1 MSPSREGPVSTRGG
15 IARRASVAQPCGMAA
30 SPTPVRQEV
39 SGRWAGSHVDA
50 WLAAGLA
57 VLAVLQVLLLP
68 VGPPYE
74 PVTVG
79 RLLLAVLGPATLLWR
94 QTAPLVAQAGT
105 SGTIVVNAAA
115 GNPIG
120 FLDWPAWI
128 ALFSC
133 FDIGGRRVRAAA
145 TLLAALGI
153 AGYVSFDRAAPM
165 HQLPGIVLH
174 FVVAMVVGE
183 LSSRRTRAVVA
194 EARRGAESRERAL
207 AAERLL
213 LEERTRLA
221 RELHDSLG
229 HTVNVMVLQAGVG
242 RRVFADNPTFAR
254 EALSSI
260 ETVGR
265 AALDE
270 LNRLLKVLR
279 PDERGTAEPFAPNV
293 ADLEHLVER
302 IRSTGRQVDLR
313 ADDLGLPASTA
324 RAVYRIVQEALTN
337 AVKHTPAGGIRV
349 HVERIGPDVRL
360 EVVNACDRRPD
371 PVPGHGLVNMRERA
385 RLEGGALQ
393 AGPIDGGFRVRAT
406 LPVATAGVTS

>member
-1 MSPSREGPVSTRGG
+1 
-15 IARRASVAQPCGMAA
+15 MAA
-30 SPTPVRQEV
+30 SPTAVPLKANA
-39 SGRWAGSHVDA
+39 RWVGTRVDV

-57 VLAVLQVLLLP
+57 VLAVLQVLLVP

-74 PVTVG
+74 PVTEG
-79 RLLLAVLGPATLLWR
+79 RLLLAVLGPAALLWR

-105 SGTIVVNAAA
+105 SGTIVVNAEA
-115 GNPIG
+115 GYPIG

-145 TLLAALGI
+145 TVLAALGI

-165 HQLPGIVLH
+165 NQLPSIVIH

-183 LSSRRTRAVVA
+183 LSSRRTKAVVA
-194 EARRGAESRERAL
+194 EARRAAESREQAL

-213 LEERTRLA
+213 LQERTRLA

-242 RRVFADNPTFAR
+242 RRVFADNPTFAQ

-270 LNRLLKVLR
+270 LNRLLKVLQ
-279 PDERGTAEPFAPNV
+279 PDERGTAEPFAPTA
-293 ADLEHLVER
+293 ADLENLVER

-313 ADDLGLPASTA
+313 ADGVDLPASTA
-324 RAVYRIVQEALTN
+324 RAVYRILQEALTN
-337 AVKHTPAGGIRV
+337 AARHTPTGGIRV
-349 HVERIGPDVRL
+349 QVERIGPDVRL
-360 EVVNACDRRPD
+360 EVVNDCDRPPD

-385 RLEGGALQ
+385 RLEGGELE

-406 LPVATAGVTS
+406 LPVAAAMTS

>member
-1 MSPSREGPVSTRGG
+1 
-15 IARRASVAQPCGMAA
+15 MAA
-30 SPTPVRQEV
+30 SQTAVPLKAN
-39 SGRWAGSHVDA
+39 GRWVGTRVDVC
-50 WLAAGLA
+50 LAAGLA
-57 VLAVLQVLLLP
+57 VLAVLQVLLVP

-74 PVTVG
+74 PVTEG
-79 RLLLAVLGPATLLWR
+79 RLLLAVLGPAALLWR

-115 GNPIG
+115 GYPIG

-145 TLLAALGI
+145 TVLAALGI

-165 HQLPGIVLH
+165 NQLPTIVIH

-183 LSSRRTRAVVA
+183 LSSRRTKAVVA
-194 EARRGAESRERAL
+194 EARRAAESREQAL

-213 LEERTRLA
+213 LQERTRLA

-242 RRVFADNPTFAR
+242 RRVFADNPTFAQ

-270 LNRLLKVLR
+270 LNRLLKVLQ
-279 PDERGTAEPFAPNV
+279 PDERGTAEPFAPTA
-293 ADLEHLVER
+293 ADLENLVER

-313 ADDLGLPASTA
+313 ADGVDLPASTA
-324 RAVYRIVQEALTN
+324 RAVYRILQEALTN
-337 AVKHTPAGGIRV
+337 AARHTPTGGIRV
-349 HVERIGPDVRL
+349 QVERIGPDVRL
-360 EVVNACDRRPD
+360 EVVNDCDRPPD

-385 RLEGGALQ
+385 RLEGGELE

-406 LPVATAGVTS
+406 LPVAAAMTS